1 MLLQQ
6 YIREERRQ
14 EIYEKFKT
22 AQLEEYKGELKFSS
36 NINELKT
43 LVEEWSVEVSFSS
56 SFRRVFKKRIK
67 GNVDLEARF
76 WEKLEQFT
84 KDLYNPSLKTHK
96 LSDKLKDLW
105 SFSVD
110 YDERVLFYFTED
122 GNAVFVDFGSHDE
135 VY

>member
-1 MLLQQ
+1 M
-6 YIREERRQ
+6 
-14 EIYEKFKT
+14 
-22 AQLEEYKGELKFSS
+22 
-36 NINELKT
+36 
-43 LVEEWSVEVSFSS
+43 EVSFSS

-84 KDLYNPSLKTHK
+84 TDPYDPSLKTHK
-96 LSDKLKDLW
+96 LSGKLKDLW

-110 YDERVLFYFTED
+110 YDERVLFYFTDD
-122 GNAVFVDFGSHDE
+122 GNAVFVDIGSHDE